1 MKMKMKMN
9 LLLPGK
15 KKETPHGEKDMT
27 GTPKQVQRPRRRS
40 GLSGSKAILDGNIT
54 CKV

>member
-1 MKMKMKMN
+1 MKMN
-9 LLLPGK
+9 VLLLGK

-27 GTPKQVQRPRRRS
+27 RTPKQVQRPRRRRS
-40 GLSGSKAILDGNIT
+40 GLSGSKAILDDNIT